1 MLEGSNFVHVFG
13 RIWFLVDSIFK
24 TLIFLFFLQLLP
36 RPSSYNGISF
46 LQYFCTKN
54 IMLCLNWNLNFDKM
68 WAPALGIVWCTY
80 EGIFNISS
88 SKMRTTNPYAF
99 LVLHSLWHSISFCLI
114 IKTTAKLDDNLIL
127 SSHKEELI
135 FFFHSKFFL
144 CQSLLDI
151 CQAQLWIPEKSH
163 KNGLPP
169 MYQFSPL
176 IILLKNIWG
185 EFKWDT
191 YENKDNG
198 MRMVRLQIKRS
209 KITTLPLFWI
219 MLFYFSFQ
227 LTSWFYPTKYQFTQ
241 L

>member
-1 MLEGSNFVHVFG
+1 
-13 RIWFLVDSIFK
+13 
-24 TLIFLFFLQLLP
+24 
-36 RPSSYNGISF
+36 
-46 LQYFCTKN
+46 
-54 IMLCLNWNLNFDKM
+54 MLCLNWNLNFDKM

-135 FFFHSKFFL
+135 FFFHSKFFFVPVL
-144 CQSLLDI
+144 TWYLSGTIMNSWKKPQKWS
-151 CQAQLWIPEKSH
+151 P
-163 KNGLPP
+163 PP

-209 KITTLPLFWI
+209 KITTLPPFLNNALLLF
-219 MLFYFSFQ
+219 FSVNF
-227 LTSWFYPTKYQFTQ
+227 LVLPNKVSIYPTLKSTVCHPPCSWWKQQ
-241 L
+241 QIIKGH